1 MAQVFPTAK
10 ELDGRIKTDVQI
22 DLPETNPS
30 LKGSFMNGVLS
41 GVALRHAD
49 FYRSLTLLEQELL
62 LVHATDIDFISMWA
76 EIYDIE
82 RNPATSATGS
92 TVATGVSG
100 TVIPFGTQLQNGEN
114 TYTLQTTATILS
126 QVIGISSITRSG
138 TTATVTTASDHTL
151 SSNIDVVISGAVETE
166 YNGTVTITVI
176 TANTFEY
183 TVSGSP
189 TSPATGTIILTTSFA
204 SLNIKSDNQGQ
215 STNLALGSKIL
226 FTTTPAGADADTFV
240 DFNEVAGGTDI
251 ESADEWKAR
260 ILDKIR
266 NPVGLFNV
274 NAIVAAA
281 KEVPGVTR
289 VFVVTAGTG
298 NTSEVVSALAS
309 DANGV
314 ATLTPTSPVTLIQGS
329 PITVSGANE
338 GQFNSQFTA
347 IQSPAGDLLFAM
359 PTTGA
364 VTATGTINL
373 DYTDVPAGTV
383 VVYFVRDNDDN
394 IIPSGQEVQD
404 VKDKLIEIKPAE
416 TFEDDVVVLAPVAL
430 STDFTFSALTPN
442 SVTMQDAITA
452 SLQAF
457 FEEKTVVGQ
466 NVDEDAYR
474 AAIFNTI
481 APTTGE
487 RVQTFSLSSPTGDIV
502 VATGEIPT
510 LGTVTY

>member
-1 MAQVFPTAK
+1 MAQDFPTAK
-10 ELDGRIKTDVQI
+10 ELDSRIKTDVQTA
-22 DLPETNPS
+22 LPETNPS
-30 LKGSFMNGVLS
+30 LKASFMNDILS
-41 GVALRHAD
+41 GVALRHTD
-49 FYRSLTLLEQELL
+49 FYRSLSLLEQELL
-62 LVHATDIDFISMWA
+62 LVNAKDEGFVAMWG

-82 RNPATSATGS
+82 RNPATSAAGC

-100 TVIPFGTQLQNGEN
+100 TVIPLGTQLQNGEN

-126 QVIGISSITRSG
+126 QVISISSITRSG
-138 TTATVTTASDHTL
+138 TTATVTTASDHGL
-151 SSNIDVVISGAVETE
+151 ASNINVAISDAVETA
-166 YNGTVTITVI
+166 YNGSFTITVI

-183 TVSGSP
+183 TVAGAP
-189 TSPATGTIILTTSFA
+189 TSPATGTIVLTVSFA
-204 SLNIKSDNQGQ
+204 QLNIKSDNQGQ

-226 FTTTPAGADADTFV
+226 FTTTPAGADTDTFV
-240 DFNEVAGGTDI
+240 DFNEVSGGTDI
-251 ESADEWKAR
+251 ETVEEWKAR

-274 NAIVAAA
+274 NAITAAA

-298 NTSEVVSALAS
+298 TTSESVSALAS
-309 DANGV
+309 DADGV
-314 ATLTPTSPVTLIQGS
+314 ATLTPASPVSLIQGS

-338 GQFNSQFTA
+338 SQFNAQFTA
-347 IQSPAGDLLFAM
+347 IQSPAGDIVFAM

-364 VTATGTINL
+364 ATATGTMTL
-373 DYTDVPAGTV
+373 DFTDVPAGTV

-394 IIPSGQEVQD
+394 IIPSGQEVQN

-416 TFEDDVVVLAPVAL
+416 TWEDDVVVLAPVAL
-430 STDFTFSALTPN
+430 VSNFTFTALTPN
-442 SVTMQDAITA
+442 TVTMQDAITA

-487 RVQTFSLSSPTGDIV
+487 RVQTFALSSPSGDIV
-502 VATGEIPT
+502 VDTGEIPT
-510 LGTVTY
+510 LGTVSY